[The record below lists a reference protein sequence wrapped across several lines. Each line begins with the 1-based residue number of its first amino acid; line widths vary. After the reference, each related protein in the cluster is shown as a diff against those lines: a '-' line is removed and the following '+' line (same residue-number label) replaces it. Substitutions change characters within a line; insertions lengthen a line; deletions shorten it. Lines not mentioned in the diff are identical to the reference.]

1 MIRNRIVTILSL
13 TLIFCL
19 GFSCEEPGNKG
30 SAISGWEKMGE
41 DPQEEE
47 PQKPK
52 EEEPQ
57 DPEDPYADCWFKTR
71 GIVAGWGDVYAPSS
85 AYKIDYLGIA
95 REHGLNTF
103 SIYGPDRNSQAWK
116 DYMAEGAEAGVK
128 VEFQEHMMSFLL
140 PRNLFSTHPEFFRM
154 NKD

>member
-1 MIRNRIVTILSL
+1 MIRNRIVTIRSL

-103 SIYGPDRNSQAWK
+103 SIYRLCCISCTTSSKASNHHNTHSRCNSSSSIYIILIYQIL
-116 DYMAEGAEAGVK
+116 V
-128 VEFQEHMMSFLL
+128 LL
-140 PRNLFSTHPEFFRM
+140 L
-154 NKD
+154 